1 MQSTG
6 YHTVS
11 MSNDSKTGP
20 PETDSILDA
29 LDLAVLTVDPEMNV
43 LTFNRAA
50 ERITGLSRDQVIGR
64 PCRRLM
70 DCDLGQEDCPL
81 EQALRTGEEATRSG
95 RLIKSTDGTETT
107 VNIRAGLIRD
117 DRGRI
122 IGGVESFHDA
132 TTEATLRRDLNR
144 RYTVR
149 DMVGRSEA
157 MQNLFRLLPEAARSQ
172 AAILIQGQGGV
183 GKETLARAI
192 HDLALGPDQPFVVV
206 HCQSTPEAILEREL
220 FGSSAAD
227 PDLGERPG
235 RLAAARGGTVF
246 LDEIG
251 SLGPAIQVKLVRLLD
266 EQAFTPLGSD
276 RPRRADVR
284 LVAATTLDLQEEVRC
299 GRFRADLFLR
309 LSSTS
314 LEAPSLAQRREDI
327 PYLID
332 HFLAKLRART
342 GRNISGLT
350 ESALAA
356 LLNHD
361 YPGNIR
367 QLQNFLEHGFALCQE
382 GRLDLDH
389 LPAEL
394 RRRADPLSEED
405 ADLSLISQSEKKL
418 IIEALHR
425 HNGRRSPAAREL
437 GLSTTTLWRRM
448 KQFGLM

>member
-1 MQSTG
+1 
-6 YHTVS
+6 
-11 MSNDSKTGP
+11 MSNESKTGL
-20 PETDSILDA
+20 PEAGSVLDA

-43 LTFNRAA
+43 RTFNRAA
-50 ERITGLSRDQVIGR
+50 ERITGLSRDRVIGR

-70 DCDLGQEDCPL
+70 DCDLCQNDCPL
-81 EQALRTGEEATRSG
+81 EQALRTGEEATLTG
-95 RLIKSTDGTETT
+95 RRIKSADGTETT

-122 IGGVESFHDA
+122 VGGVESFQDA
-132 TTEATLRRDLNR
+132 STEASLRRDLNR

-149 DMVGRSEA
+149 NMVGRSEA
-157 MQNLFRLLPEAARSQ
+157 MQNLFRLLPEAARSPG
-172 AAILIQGQGGV
+172 AILIRGQGGV

-192 HDLALGPDQPFVVV
+192 HDLGPGSDQPFVVV
-206 HCQSTPEAILEREL
+206 HCQSTPEAILERDL
-220 FGSSAAD
+220 FGSLEAD
-227 PDLGERPG
+227 QKAGERPG
-235 RLAAARGGTVF
+235 RLEEAKGGTIF
-246 LDEIG
+246 LDEIS

-276 RPRRADVR
+276 QPRRADLR
-284 LVAATTLDLQEEVRC
+284 LVAATSLDLQEEVRC

-309 LSSTS
+309 LNAAS

-327 PYLID
+327 PYLIN

-342 GRNISGLT
+342 GRDITGLT
-350 ESALAA
+350 QPALAA
-356 LLNHD
+356 LLDHD

-394 RRRADPLSEED
+394 RREADQPPKED
-405 ADLSLISQSEKKL
+405 SDLGLISQSEKKL
-418 IIEALHR
+418 IIEALDR
-425 HNGRRSPAAREL
+425 HNGRRRPAAREL